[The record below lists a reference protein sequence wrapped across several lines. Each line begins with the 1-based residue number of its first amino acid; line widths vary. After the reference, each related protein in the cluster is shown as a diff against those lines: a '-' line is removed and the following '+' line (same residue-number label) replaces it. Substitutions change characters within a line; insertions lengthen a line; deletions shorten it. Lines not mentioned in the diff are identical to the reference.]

1 MRLEDNQYEDIK
13 LAVIDNF
20 IEYGIKCVPISG
32 FEMATKMGIKIIPY
46 SALNSEKKQAATKV
60 SEDGFSIETTSSSWT
75 IYYNDECNS
84 YGRINQT
91 IMHEVG
97 HYVLGHIPEE
107 TGEVEEAEAVFFA
120 KYALAPP
127 PLIHNMD
134 KPVNVLNIMETFDI
148 SYQAALIAFGYYN
161 NWLQYGSTEYTDYEL
176 KLLELFQV
184 A

>member
-1 MRLEDNQYEDIK
+1 MRLKDNQYEDIK
-13 LAVIDNF
+13 LAVIDSF
-20 IEYGIKCVPISG
+20 TEYDIKCVPISG

-46 SALNSEKKQAATKV
+46 SVLNEEKKQAAMSV
-60 SEDGFSIETTSSSWT
+60 SSDGFSVETTTNNWT
-75 IYYNDECNS
+75 IYYNDECNN

-91 IMHEVG
+91 IMHELG
-97 HYVLGHIPEE
+97 HYVLGHIDEGKE
-107 TGEVEEAEAVFFA
+107 EEAEAVFFA

-134 KPVNVLNIMETFDI
+134 KPIDVENIMKTFDI
-148 SYQAALIAFGYYN
+148 SYQAAVIALGYYN
-161 NWLQYGSTEYTDYEL
+161 NWLKYGNIEYTDYEL